1 MIVKLALRNLY
12 RHPRQTL
19 SVGGLVMVAIAL
31 LFVGNSI
38 FDGTEAGIE
47 ESFIASFTAHLALRA
62 RSELEFSIFGDQ
74 TPVIGELFRM
84 PTLAPYP
91 DIRRELETLPGV
103 GSVTSLVS
111 GLALLEYGSYR
122 APAPLFGVEPDTY
135 LHTMPGITLLSGR
148 FLQRGERGVVLPEA
162 RLKRIEAEMK
172 QPLPLGALIQF
183 SVADGISFRI
193 RSAPLLGVIRYPLR
207 NETLDSIVLVD
218 PTTLRELYNYL
229 ISSGPG
235 GKAQSLATSSSG
247 AASAPNLGYTAPPL
261 AHAGS
266 TQSHGAPSQ
275 SNSAPTQLHA
285 APTQSLTAPNPS
297 PSGFSVDSL
306 FENPEPDKESS
317 SQGVD
322 RTVIEKEIAEA
333 LKAPRP
339 AVDEGAWNF
348 ILVRVR
354 DGASVAQVHRG
365 LERLLKEKQWEA
377 EVLTWRQTAGTSAL
391 FLYWMRMIFN
401 IGFLVVA
408 TASLII
414 LMDSFIMS
422 VLERVPE
429 IGTLRALGAPPS
441 VIRRLFLL
449 ETTLLAAGAGLLGV
463 GLGVGVSLFL
473 KAHPFRLENPF
484 LIQLFGGAG
493 LIPRISFPRT
503 VLSWAVAV
511 GMGLL
516 GWIYPVRVALRVEPR
531 QAMERRL

>member
-1 MIVKLALRNLY
+1 MILKLAIRNLY

-19 SVGGLVMVAIAL
+19 SVGGLVMVAITL

-47 ESFIASFTAHLALRA
+47 ESFIASFTAHLSLRA
-62 RSELEFSIFGDQ
+62 RSDLEFSIFGDQ

-91 DIRRELETLPGV
+91 EIRKELETFPGV
-103 GSVTSLVS
+103 DSVTSLVS

-122 APAPLFGVEPDTY
+122 APAPLFGGEPDTY
-135 LHTMPGITLLSGR
+135 LPTMPGITLLSGR

-162 RLKRIEAEMK
+162 RLKRIEAETK
-172 QPLPLGALIQF
+172 QPLPLGAVLQF

-193 RSAPLLGVIRYPLR
+193 RSAPLVGVIRYPLR

-229 ISSGPG
+229 ISSGPEPL
-235 GKAQSLATSSSG
+235 LAEESSQPFSK
-247 AASAPNLGYTAPPL
+247 AASAPPQP
-261 AHAGS
+261 
-266 TQSHGAPSQ
+266 
-275 SNSAPTQLHA
+275 
-285 APTQSLTAPNPS
+285 
-297 PSGFSVDSL
+297 GFSVDSL
-306 FENPEPDKESS
+306 FENPEPDTQAAA
-317 SQGVD
+317 QGID
-322 RTVIEKEIAEA
+322 RTQIEQEIAEA

-348 ILVRVR
+348 ILVRVK
-354 DGASVAQVHRG
+354 DEASVAQVHRG
-365 LERLLKEKQWEA
+365 LDRLLTEKQWEA
-377 EVLTWRQTAGTSAL
+377 EVLSWRQTAGTSAL

-414 LMDSFIMS
+414 LMDTLIMS

-441 VIRRLFLL
+441 MIRRLFLL

-473 KAHPFRLENPF
+473 QAHPFRLENPF
-484 LIQLFGGAG
+484 LIQLFGGTG
-493 LIPRISFPRT
+493 LIPRISFSRT
-503 VLSWAVAV
+503 VLSWVVAV

-531 QAMERRL
+531 QAMERRI

>member
-91 DIRRELETLPGV
+91 EIRRELETLPGV

-235 GKAQSLATSSSG
+235 GKAQSVATSSSG
-247 AASAPNLGYTAPPL
+247 ATS
-261 AHAGS
+261 
-266 TQSHGAPSQ
+266 
-275 SNSAPTQLHA
+275 
-285 APTQSLTAPNPS
+285 APNPS

-348 ILVRVR
+348 ILVRVK

>member
-1 MIVKLALRNLY
+1 
-12 RHPRQTL
+12 
-19 SVGGLVMVAIAL
+19 
-31 LFVGNSI
+31 
-38 FDGTEAGIE
+38 
-47 ESFIASFTAHLALRA
+47 
-62 RSELEFSIFGDQ
+62 
-74 TPVIGELFRM
+74 
-84 PTLAPYP
+84 
-91 DIRRELETLPGV
+91 
-103 GSVTSLVS
+103 
-111 GLALLEYGSYR
+111 
-122 APAPLFGVEPDTY
+122 
-135 LHTMPGITLLSGR
+135 
-148 FLQRGERGVVLPEA
+148 
-162 RLKRIEAEMK
+162 
-172 QPLPLGALIQF
+172 
-183 SVADGISFRI
+183 
-193 RSAPLLGVIRYPLR
+193 
-207 NETLDSIVLVD
+207 
-218 PTTLRELYNYL
+218 
-229 ISSGPG
+229 
-235 GKAQSLATSSSG
+235 
-247 AASAPNLGYTAPPL
+247 
-261 AHAGS
+261 
-266 TQSHGAPSQ
+266 
-275 SNSAPTQLHA
+275 
-285 APTQSLTAPNPS
+285 
-297 PSGFSVDSL
+297 VDSL

-348 ILVRVR
+348 ILVRVK

>member
-1 MIVKLALRNLY
+1 
-12 RHPRQTL
+12 
-19 SVGGLVMVAIAL
+19 MVAIAL

-47 ESFIASFTAHLALRA
+47 ESFIASFTAHLSLRA

-91 DIRRELETLPGV
+91 EIRKELETFPGV
-103 GSVTSLVS
+103 ASVTSLVS

-135 LHTMPGITLLSGR
+135 LPTMPGITLVRGR
-148 FLQRGERGVVLPEA
+148 FLQRGERGVVLPDS
-162 RLKRIEAEMK
+162 RLKRIEAETK
-172 QPLPLGALIQF
+172 QPLPLGAVIQF

-193 RSAPLLGVIRYPLR
+193 RSAPLVGVIRYPLR

-229 ISSGPG
+229 ISSGPEPLPAEG
-235 GKAQSLATSSSG
+235 SSPPSSK
-247 AASAPNLGYTAPPL
+247 AASTSPIAPA
-261 AHAGS
+261 
-266 TQSHGAPSQ
+266 APSMAH
-275 SNSAPTQLHA
+275 SVPKLSHA
-285 APTQSLTAPNPS
+285 APHPLKPD
-297 PSGFSVDSL
+297 FSVDSL
-306 FENPEPDKESS
+306 FENPEPDMQAAA
-317 SQGVD
+317 QGID
-322 RTVIEKEIAEA
+322 RTQIEQEIAEA

-348 ILVRVR
+348 ILVRVK

-365 LERLLKEKQWEA
+365 LDRLLTEKQWEA
-377 EVLTWRQTAGTSAL
+377 EVLSWRQTAGTSAL

-408 TASLII
+408 FASLII
-414 LMDSFIMS
+414 LMDTFIMS

-473 KAHPFRLENPF
+473 QAHPFRLENPF
-484 LIQLFGGAG
+484 LIQLFGGTD

-503 VLSWAVAV
+503 VLSWVVAI

-531 QAMERRL
+531 QAMERRI

>member
-84 PTLAPYP
+84 PTLAPYR

-235 GKAQSLATSSSG
+235 VEAQRLATSPSG
-247 AASAPNLGYTAPPL
+247 AASAPN
-261 AHAGS
+261 
-266 TQSHGAPSQ
+266 
-275 SNSAPTQLHA
+275 
-285 APTQSLTAPNPS
+285 PS
-297 PSGFSVDSL
+297 PSRFSVDSL

-348 ILVRVR
+348 ILVRVK

-493 LIPRISFPRT
+493 LIPRISLPRT

>member
-235 GKAQSLATSSSG
+235 VEAQRLATSPSG
-247 AASAPNLGYTAPPL
+247 AASAPN
-261 AHAGS
+261 
-266 TQSHGAPSQ
+266 
-275 SNSAPTQLHA
+275 
-285 APTQSLTAPNPS
+285 PS
-297 PSGFSVDSL
+297 PSRFSVDSL

-348 ILVRVR
+348 ILVRVK

-365 LERLLKEKQWEA
+365 LERLLREKQWEA

-493 LIPRISFPRT
+493 LIPRISLPRT